1 MLKLMKVNR
10 NAEALEAYQQSI
22 NLSAGFAEVWHN
34 RGVIL
39 DSQNKPNE
47 AIASLYA
54 IFKSR

>member
-1 MLKLMKVNR
+1 MKVNR